1 MMTALCIAAGLLGWI
16 CAGLV
21 VALFLFRHRRR
32 AEADFFHVIA
42 TYPGMPTERVRAN
55 ILNPTVFD

>member
-16 CAGLV
+16 CAGLA

-32 AEADFFHVIA
+32 AEADFIHWIA
-42 TYPGMPTERVRAN
+42 SHPGIPIERMPVD
-55 ILNPTVFD
+55 ILNPCLFD